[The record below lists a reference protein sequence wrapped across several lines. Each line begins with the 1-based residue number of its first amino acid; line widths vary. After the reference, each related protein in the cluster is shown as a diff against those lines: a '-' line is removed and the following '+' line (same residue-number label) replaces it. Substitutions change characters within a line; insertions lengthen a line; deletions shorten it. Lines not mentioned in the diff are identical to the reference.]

1 MHSLYG
7 GAKAR
12 QLFLDPLVTAV
23 EVVNAVDQRFALGDQ
38 GGDDQRSRGAQV
50 GGHHRRAFQAIDAA
64 DDGVVALDLDVGPEA
79 HQFVDV
85 HEAVFENRFA
95 DGRHAIGNAV
105 DGHELRLHVGRESR
119 IGRRAQADR
128 LQALGSDEAD
138 RIALDGNLAA
148 GVHQLVDDGIE
159 VGGRGLQQAD
169 VAASDRR
176 GTEIGA
182 GLDAVGHDRVRR
194 AVQLVDALD
203 ADDVGA
209 GAGDAGAHRD
219 QAIGQVDHFRLT
231 RGIFDDRFALGQAS
245 GHHQVL
251 GAGHG
256 AHVGADASALQAG
269 RLGMDVALLDL
280 DLGAHRLQTLDVLV
294 NRPGADGTAAG

>member
-50 GGHHRRAFQAIDAA
+50 GGHHGGAFQAIDAA
-64 DDGVVALDLDVGPEA
+64 DDDVVALDLDVGPEA

-85 HEAVFENRFA
+85 HEAVFENRLA

-105 DGHELRLHVGRESR
+105 EGHELRLHVGREGR
-119 IGRRAQADR
+119 VRRRAQADR

-138 RIALDGNLAA
+138 RIALDGDLAA
-148 GVHQLVDDGIE
+148 GVHQLVDDGVE
-159 VGGRGLQQAD
+159 VGGRGLEQAD
-169 VAASDRR
+169 IAAGNR
-176 GTEIGA
+176 GGA
-182 GLDAVGHDRVRR
+182 QVGTGLDAVGHDRMGR

-209 GAGDAGAHRD
+209 
-219 QAIGQVDHFRLT
+219 
-231 RGIFDDRFALGQAS
+231 
-245 GHHQVL
+245 
-251 GAGHG
+251 
-256 AHVGADASALQAG
+256 
-269 RLGMDVALLDL
+269 
-280 DLGAHRLQTLDVLV
+280 
-294 NRPGADGTAAG
+294 